1 MSTRKQA
8 EATKRDV
15 TEKIDKIRA
24 KGFKPEDLQALGY
37 VSKEDKKALNE

>member
-1 MSTRKQA
+1 MQNRKQA
-8 EATKRDV
+8 ESTKREV

-24 KGFKPEDLQALGY
+24 KGFKPEDLKELGY